1 MPHRFV
7 QIAGKAIESTIIVP
21 RVSSENRQYYPVDY
35 LTKDFI
41 IGDSAQ
47 AIYDAPLW
55 NFSIVASKLHLTW
68 IATVCGKLEKRFRYS
83 NTLGWNTFPIPKLTE
98 KNIDDLNTS
107 AENILIARE
116 ENFPSTLAE
125 LYNPSKMPQNLIK
138 AHKENDEMIE
148 RIYIGRKFRN
158 DTERL
163 EQLFKLYNKLNK

>member
-1 MPHRFV
+1 M
-7 QIAGKAIESTIIVP
+7 
-21 RVSSENRQYYPVDY
+21 
-35 LTKDFI
+35 
-41 IGDSAQ
+41 
-47 AIYDAPLW
+47 
-55 NFSIVASKLHLTW
+55 
-68 IATVCGKLEKRFRYS
+68 
-83 NTLGWNTFPIPKLTE
+83 
-98 KNIDDLNTS
+98 
-107 AENILIARE
+107 E